1 MNAIQ
6 ALKTLGPIDGKNVRR
21 DSLLRWMVF
30 LPLFVGVVVRLG
42 APILTP
48 RVIAQFQFDPTP
60 YYDLLLAM
68 LLMMTP
74 VIFGSVVGFL
84 LLDQRDDQTLVAL
97 QVTPLSLNGYLA
109 YRIAVPI
116 VFCVLITMIVIPLT
130 GLVPVNLFSLFL
142 VALAAA
148 PLAPILA
155 LFFAAFAQNKV
166 QGFALMKGMGVLM
179 LPPVIAYFVHA
190 DWQLVFGLAPT
201 YWPAKLLWSLQA
213 GEPNAWIYFVV
224 GLVYQAVLLIDMLGH
239 FNKAMHR

>member
-6 ALKTLGPIDGKNVRR
+6 ALKTLGPIDAKNVRR

-30 LPLFVGVVVRLG
+30 LPLFVGVVVRLA
-42 APILTP
+42 APVLTQR
-48 RVIAQFQFDPTP
+48 RVAQFQFDLTP

-74 VIFGSVVGFL
+74 VMFGSLIGFL

-116 VFCVLITMIVIPLT
+116 VLSVLIGMIVIPLT
-130 GLVPVNLFSLFL
+130 GLMPVDPFSLFL
-142 VALAAA
+142 VSLAAA

-166 QGFALMKGMGVLM
+166 QGFALMKGMGVLL
-179 LPPVIAYFVHA
+179 LPPLIAYFVHA

-213 GEPNAWIYFVV
+213 SEPSAWIYFAI
-224 GLVYQAVLLIDMLGH
+224 GLAYQAVLLVDMLGH